1 MPSYLRRRGHTWFLR
16 WKWPSRLAAFG
27 FSGELIRSLRTSDFH
42 IARRRAL
49 TLVLQIETMIES
61 TQLPKRAELEN
72 AVRRWI
78 DDSVWRQEIKRA
90 ETGGLDFFENH
101 EIEKMDREDARE
113 LAGLFRYAS
122 NMFAPQEKAAITRVL
137 TGGTPNELHRSVIT
151 EAARQIGITTDPDT
165 VAGRLV
171 ERTILRGYATL
182 VDELRHPISD
192 IPKVS
197 PAEEKPAPPASFIF
211 TAFWESFQQHKQDNR
226 EWKADTASNA
236 GGAKKIFDKLFPA
249 VTLAQLVSTPIAS
262 DFKSK
267 LLLLP
272 RLYARG
278 KRKKMSAEKLIALGR
293 TLPTRDQ
300 MQDATANKHFTNLS
314 EYWSYLVEQ
323 KKISADTENP
333 FQGLH
338 IPLKRGRKARKERNN
353 WTPTLEKT
361 LFESP
366 LYSGCASIHRR
377 ATLGDEVHRDALFW
391 MPLLART
398 MGTRESEVCDA
409 LVGGVKLEETDEG
422 PIWYLEIID
431 GKDSGSER
439 NVPFAELVLGMGF
452 LEQRIIG
459 REPSEPLFPE
469 LIPQGPGKRRS
480 AAFTDRFAYYRRS
493 TKIYQP
499 RVDFH
504 SFRGNVETDL
514 KNLPAINQAWIDELI
529 GHESTIRRSEGER
542 YTKKIHLPIL
552 QRLVNSIR
560 INADLSRLR
569 YAGAA
574 GIAPPSRDHELAR
587 FVALAEKEMKK
598 KAKPANK

>member
-1 MPSYLRRRGHTWFLR
+1 MPSYLRRRGYTWFLR

-27 FSGELIRSLRTSDFH
+27 FSGELIRSLRTSDFR

-49 TLVLQIETMIES
+49 TLVLQIETMTES
-61 TQLPKRAELEN
+61 TQLPKRAELES

-90 ETGGLDFFENH
+90 ETGGFDFFERH
-101 EIEKMDREDARE
+101 EIEKMGREDASE
-113 LAGLFRYAS
+113 LDGLFRFAS
-122 NMFAPQEKAAITRVL
+122 NMFAPQEKAAIGRML
-137 TGGTPNELHRSVIT
+137 TGGTPDDSHRSIIT
-151 EAARQIGITTDPDT
+151 EAARQIGITADPGT

-182 VDELRHPISD
+182 LDELRHTITD
-192 IPKVS
+192 IPRIP
-197 PAEEKPAPPASFIF
+197 PAEEKPAPPAPFIF
-211 TAFWESFQQHKQDNR
+211 TEFWKGFEQHKLDNR

-236 GGAKKIFDKLFPA
+236 EGTKNIFDKLFPA
-249 VTLAQLVSTPIAS
+249 VSVAQLVSTPIAS

-272 RLYARG
+272 RHYARG
-278 KRKKMSAEKLIALGR
+278 ERKKMSSEKLIALGR
-293 TLPTRDQ
+293 TLPRLDQ
-300 MQDATANKHFTNLS
+300 MQGATANKHVGNLS
-314 EYWSYLVEQ
+314 EYWLYLVKQ
-323 KKISADTENP
+323 KKIPTDIQNP
-333 FQGLH
+333 FLGLH

-353 WTPTLEKT
+353 WTPTLEKA

-366 LYSGCASIHRR
+366 LYKGCASIHRR
-377 ATLGDEVHRDALFW
+377 AVPGDEIHRDALFW

-398 MGTRESEVCDA
+398 MGARENEVCDA
-409 LVGGVKLEETDEG
+409 RVGDVRLEETAEG
-422 PIWYLEIID
+422 PIWHLEIID

-439 NVPFAELVLGMGF
+439 NVPFAKLVLGMGF
-452 LEQRIIG
+452 LEQRVIG
-459 REPSEPLFPE
+459 RDPSEPLFPE

-480 AAFTDRFAYYRRS
+480 AAFTDRFAYYRKA
-493 TKIYQP
+493 TKVYQP

-514 KNLPAINQAWIDELI
+514 KNLPSTNQAWIDELI

-542 YTKKIHLPIL
+542 YTKQINLPLL
-552 QRLVNSIR
+552 QNLVNSIR
-560 INADLSRLR
+560 INADLSHLR

-574 GIAPPSRDHELAR
+574 GVAAPNRDHELAR